1 MFPIFHFIM
10 FSFIS
15 LFFHHCSGLPHLP
28 SLRHRICQMF
38 CTSNIPNFLKFIFFV
53 FCFFCSARTSS
64 RAFDFGPPIPS
75 LRNNFPSPSSPPS
88 VPSPLSPPICHCICL
103 FSLYHD
109 FHDIFPKLLQRP
121 GTPCGFYRER
131 IQGREGGG
139 PFVLSIS
146 DLDQGSIWRTFLE
159 KVVLVPLLNKFKAH
173 MPSLQPLDLP
183 TSTYVL
189 FNSSCIVCFIIYHCT
204 TNWDLLLPP
213 LVYNLP
219 PTYFFIFYRTQVRS

>member
-28 SLRHRICQMF
+28 SLRHRHRICQMF
-38 CTSNIPNFLKFIFFV
+38 CTSNIPNFLKSIFFV

-109 FHDIFPKLLQRP
+109 FHDIFPKLLQDTALPVASTENASRV
-121 GTPCGFYRER
+121 ER
-131 IQGREGGG
+131 GG
-139 PFVLSIS
+139 VHL
-146 DLDQGSIWRTFLE
+146 
-159 KVVLVPLLNKFKAH
+159 
-173 MPSLQPLDLP
+173 
-183 TSTYVL
+183 
-189 FNSSCIVCFIIYHCT
+189 C
-204 TNWDLLLPP
+204 
-213 LVYNLP
+213 
-219 PTYFFIFYRTQVRS
+219 